1 MIGVEGSTQATK
13 TLVHKQVSDS
23 KLSTISG
30 KLGQNGGQINQTE
43 IQRLEL
49 PVFGGEDLMG

>member
-13 TLVHKQVSDS
+13 TSVHKQVSDS

-30 KLGQNGGQINQTE
+30 ALGQNGGQINRTE

-49 PVFGGEDLMG
+49 PIYGDEDLMG